1 MNDQPSTPQEIA
13 KDAGLRYI
21 DDTRPGIRRE
31 RDGETFVYYAPGG
44 DPIHDDATLAR
55 IRKLAIPPAYTDVWI
70 APQANGHIQATGRD
84 AKGRKQYRYHQ
95 RWTAARGET
104 KYTRMLAFG
113 AALPQLRA
121 QIARDM
127 ALPGLP
133 REKVLA
139 TVVRLLETTL
149 IRVGNE
155 EYARSNK
162 SYGLTTMRDKH
173 VAVDGSTLRFSFT
186 GKSGVKHNVSIND
199 RKLARVVK
207 GCREIPGHELFQY
220 LDDDG
225 QRHSVDSDDVN
236 AYLRTVTSEPFTAK
250 DFRTWAGTVIAT
262 IALHEIGVFDEETQA
277 RKNVVA
283 AVERVAQRLGN
294 TRAVSQKSYIHPEVI
309 NAYLAG
315 TLLDALVQR
324 TADELEHA
332 AQGLDPEETMVLAFL
347 KRRLARE
354 VAQDAADQTAQ
365 DTPRR
370 RRPARTPAPAA
381 DRA

>member
-1 MNDQPSTPQEIA
+1 M
-13 KDAGLRYI
+13 
-21 DDTRPGIRRE
+21 
-31 RDGETFVYYAPGG
+31 
-44 DPIHDDATLAR
+44 
-55 IRKLAIPPAYTDVWI
+55 
-70 APQANGHIQATGRD
+70 
-84 AKGRKQYRYHQ
+84 
-95 RWTAARGET
+95 
-104 KYTRMLAFG
+104 
-113 AALPQLRA
+113 
-121 QIARDM
+121 
-127 ALPGLP
+127 
-133 REKVLA
+133 
-139 TVVRLLETTL
+139 
-149 IRVGNE
+149 GNE

-173 VAVDGSTLRFSFT
+173 VVVDGATLRFSFT

-207 GCREIPGHELFQY
+207 RCREIPGHELFQY

-225 QRHSVDSDDVN
+225 QRHSVGSDDVN
-236 AYLRTVTSEPFTAK
+236 AYLRAVTGESFTAK

-262 IALHEIGVFDEETQA
+262 IALHEIGVFDKETQA

-294 TRAVSQKSYIHPEVI
+294 TRSVSQKSYIHPEVI
-309 NAYLAG
+309 NAYLEG

-324 TADELEHA
+324 TADELEDA
-332 AQGLDPEETMVLAFL
+332 AQGLDPEETIVLAFL

-370 RRPARTPAPAA
+370 RRQARTPAPAA

>member
-1 MNDQPSTPQEIA
+1 MNDQPSTSQEIA